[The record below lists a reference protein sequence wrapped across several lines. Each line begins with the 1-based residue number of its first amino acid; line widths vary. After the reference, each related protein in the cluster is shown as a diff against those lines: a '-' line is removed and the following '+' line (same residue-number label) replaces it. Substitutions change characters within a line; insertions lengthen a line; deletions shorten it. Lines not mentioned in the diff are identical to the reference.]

1 MTKLCKDCKYYRRN
15 WVEHIFKN
23 NDYWDFCMRPNDLNV
38 VSQMSNGYR
47 CAYERE
53 YEYLCG
59 PGGKYWEAK

>member
-1 MTKLCKDCKYYRRN
+1 
-15 WVEHIFKN
+15 
-23 NDYWDFCMRPNDLNV
+23 
-38 VSQMSNGYR
+38 VSQMTNGYR